1 MNLAIKDRIVMI
13 DLLPE
18 QGGMIDMILIK
29 SISDKVALTAKE
41 ITDFS
46 VVQEGNSVKWDQS
59 KDTGVEIHFEMSE
72 IELLKR
78 RVEELDKSK
87 SITMRTFDLCLK
99 IKDL

>member
-1 MNLAIKDRIVMI
+1 MNLTIKDRIIMV

-18 QGGMIDMILIK
+18 QGGMIDMILVK

-59 KDTGVEIHFEMSE
+59 KDTGVEIGFEMSE

-78 RVEELDKSK
+78 RVQELDASK

-99 IKDL
+99 IKEL

>member
-1 MNLAIKDRIVMI
+1 MV

-18 QGGMIDMILIK
+18 QGGMIDMILVK

-59 KDTGVEIHFEMSE
+59 KDTGVEIGFEMSE

-78 RVEELDKSK
+78 RVQELDASK

-99 IKDL
+99 IKEL

>member
-1 MNLAIKDRIVMI
+1 MNLTIKDRIIMV

-18 QGGMIDMILIK
+18 QGGMIDMILVR
-29 SISDKVALTAKE
+29 SISDRVALTAKE

-46 VVQEGNSVKWDQS
+46 VVQEGNSVRWDQS
-59 KDTGVEIHFEMSE
+59 KDSGVEIDFEMSE

-78 RVEELDKSK
+78 RVQELDASK

-99 IKDL
+99 IKEL

>member
-1 MNLAIKDRIVMI
+1 MV

-18 QGGMIDMILIK
+18 QGGMIDMILVK

-59 KDTGVEIHFEMSE
+59 MDTGVEIGFEMSE

-78 RVEELDKSK
+78 RVQELDASK

-99 IKDL
+99 IKEL